1 MPRLIQWLVICGWM
15 AVPCLAHAQEEER
28 EDLWVSAVSS
38 SSQLPGDMATYH
50 QHHTI
55 DGDPSTVWSP
65 DRTGRMNRGEWIRY
79 LFADAVILQQIRVI
93 NGCTDPV
100 LSESHGMI
108 KELTATF
115 SDGTERRLAL
125 DDTHEEQVFDVDG
138 VVTRW
143 IELTIRSVYGGQWRN
158 RNVGLAEVDLMGK
171 GGPTSDSYAIRV
183 YNIDGVGE
191 LVINGIPIVRVHR
204 GQDSGWRGIAEYLWK
219 RVNRIEFRLIAETG
233 DWSYGFQVRKNGSR
247 FLKEE
252 CGEEGMFACDDR
264 APEGRVKFVSFL
276 DIALTEAGR
285 ERALEMLAERRV
297 NRREDVRS
305 EELPE
310 RTLMLAADPSRPER
324 LYLLDGKRVV
334 WVSHDAGE
342 RWTEAIPE
350 NLELALERLLPSCE
364 GHLLGLAED
373 GLYYTDDDGET
384 WNPLRA
390 LAGEMAAD
398 LLDAGELQL
407 AADPQDPSA
416 FYLILDGKIRRAVDG
431 GRRLTRVE
439 APARVLGLAV
449 DPADGSLLFAV
460 MEGEGLMV
468 RSGEGAW
475 RPVIEGI
482 RGAEGLQ
489 ILRTAES
496 ADEVVVALAEQ
507 AIVHSSDGGRSFT
520 PYEEGLAWEP
530 GETLELLARD
540 PVDLA
545 LTLVTSQGRVFRR
558 ASGSDWDQVGQVDE
572 VPALA
577 EDGVSFMSLG
587 DNELRV
593 GTDRGVQVLDLAPM
607 MDPVRIQAG
616 STRVFV
622 PGQDLPGVRQLAVDP
637 SSPDRLFALGS
648 HGEMWF
654 SDDGGRSFADL
665 PTLGA
670 EAWVGMAHGG
680 GGMGLAVATDRQ
692 LCWLGGDRWIPT
704 PLPGTGPMI
713 AIEPDRQGLWV
724 LRESGVI
731 RLRGDTVEE
740 FASPEL
746 ANRLAVAGGGEAWV
760 ADGTDQIWRRVESD
774 WLPAPRLP
782 DTGGT
787 LLDVVADPTTRGS
800 VYAVKDRGLWMYD
813 AEGERWES
821 IAGDLFV
828 ANEDVRALALAVDP
842 ADRSLYLS
850 LSDGRVLRSVR
861 GGRAWRPVGEQLP
874 VDVASLVA
882 HGGGVYLAGAE
893 DSGPLFRLSR
903 VLSRERLS
911 SRVFFETGS
920 ATLSPEGMAS
930 LGDLATKLRDGVAPL
945 RIEGHTDN
953 VGSDEVNQRL
963 SIERALA
970 VADFLSQHG
979 LPRERI
985 TTEGLG
991 PRKPIADNEDEEG
1004 RAQNRRVEILVVD

>member
-1 MPRLIQWLVICGWM
+1 MLRSIRWLVICVWM
-15 AVPCLAHAQEEER
+15 AVPCLALAQEEEL
-28 EDLWVSAVSS
+28 ENLWVASVSA
-38 SSQLPGDMATYH
+38 SSQLREDGSTYYRY
-50 QHHTI
+50 HTI
-55 DGDPSTVWSP
+55 DGDPSTAWFP
-65 DRTGRMNRGEWIRY
+65 DRAERMNRGEWIRY
-79 LFADAVILQQIRVI
+79 EFADAVVLQQIHII
-93 NGCTDPV
+93 NGCTDPAIAG
-100 LSESHGMI
+100 SYGMI
-108 KELTATF
+108 KELTASF
-115 SDGTERRLAL
+115 SDGSQRTLAL
-125 DDTHEEQVFDVDG
+125 KDTHAEGIFELDD
-138 VVTRW
+138 VVTEW
-143 IELTIRSVYGGQWRN
+143 VELTIESVHGKRSRN
-158 RNVGLAEVDLMGK
+158 RNVGLAEVQLFGMGEPTADLY
-171 GGPTSDSYAIRV
+171 SVRV
-183 YNIDGVGE
+183 YNIDGIGE
-191 LVINGIPIVRVHR
+191 LRINGTPIVRVDR
-204 GQDSGWRGIAEYLWK
+204 GFDSGWREISEYLWK
-219 RVNRIEFRLIAETG
+219 RVNLVEFRLIHEYG
-233 DWSYGFQVRKNGSR
+233 DWSYGFQVRKNGSLL
-247 FLKEE
+247 LKEE
-252 CGEEGMFACDDR
+252 CGDEGLFSCDDR
-264 APEGRVKFVSFL
+264 HAKGRVKFESHL

-285 ERALEMLAERRV
+285 ARALAMLEQRRA
-297 NRREDVRS
+297 NRRMDVRS
-305 EELPE
+305 ADLPQ
-310 RTLMLAADPSRPER
+310 RTLMLAADPARPEW
-324 LYLLDGKRVV
+324 LYLLDGERVV

-350 NLELALERLLPSCE
+350 NLELKFERLVPSSQ
-364 GHLLGLAED
+364 GHLLGLAKD
-373 GLYYTDDDGET
+373 GLYYTDDDAET
-384 WNPLRA
+384 WYPFRA

-398 LLDAGELQL
+398 LLGGGGLQL
-407 AADPQDPSA
+407 AADPRDPSV
-416 FYLILDGKIRRAVDG
+416 FHIVLDGKIRRSVDG
-431 GRRLTRVE
+431 GKKLARVE
-439 APARVLGLAV
+439 APAPVLGLAV

-475 RPVIEGI
+475 RPVMAGI
-482 RGAEGLQ
+482 QGAEGLQ

-507 AIVHSSDGGRSFT
+507 AIVHSSDGGQSFT
-520 PYEEGLAWEP
+520 SYAEGLAWAP
-530 GETLELLARD
+530 GERLELLARD

-558 ASGSDWDQVGQVDE
+558 ASGSEWEPVGQIDE

-577 EDGVSFMSLG
+577 ADGVSFMSLG

-593 GTDRGVQVLDLAPM
+593 GTSRGVQVLDLAPM

-637 SSPDRLFALGS
+637 SSPDRVFALGS

-654 SDDGGRSFADL
+654 SEDGGRSFADL
-665 PTLGA
+665 PALGA

-704 PLPGTGPMI
+704 PIPGTGQMI
-713 AIEPDRQGLWV
+713 AMEPDRQGLWV

-740 FASPEL
+740 FTSPGL

-760 ADGTDQIWRRVESD
+760 ADGSDQIWRRGESE

-782 DTGGT
+782 NTGGA
-787 LLDVVADPTTRGS
+787 LLDIVADPTTRGS

-813 AEGERWES
+813 ARGERWDS
-821 IAGDLFV
+821 IASDLFA
-828 ANEDVRALALAVDP
+828 ANEEVRALALAVDP

-861 GGRAWRPVGEQLP
+861 GGRSWRPVGEQLP
-874 VDVASLVA
+874 SEVASLVA
-882 HGGGVYLAGAE
+882 QGGGVYLAGAE
-893 DSGPLFRLSR
+893 DSGSLFRLSR

-930 LGDLATKLRDGVAPL
+930 LEDLATKLGDGVAPL

-991 PRKPIADNEDEEG
+991 PRKPIAANDVEEG